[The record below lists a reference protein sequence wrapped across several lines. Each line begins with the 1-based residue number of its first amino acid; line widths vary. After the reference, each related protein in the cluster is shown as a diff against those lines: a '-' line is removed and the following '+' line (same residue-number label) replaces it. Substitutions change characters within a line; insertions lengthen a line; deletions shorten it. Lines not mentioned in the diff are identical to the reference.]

1 MALEEAWNG
10 VRNFL
15 ERSPSFGAPDGTGS
29 RLQAANQDDILLR
42 LEALMLANDALSAAL
57 EAREEAELGRGSASG
72 RGCVEESSPLVSALG
87 LRSAATLPPL
97 RRLDTALPPLVV
109 LGHSPGIPL
118 ATARSA
124 PEEPRRARRALSPP
138 PLPPQTD
145 SWEAATLHGRQRAAP
160 TNTSEVAQL
169 LRHLYGRPST
179 PSGTAGARTRVR
191 ASGVLVPFGPP
202 RRALSQR
209 RRRGTAVQP
218 SQPDEETLCSDN
230 NQSARYARVVKMSPQ
245 LALCR
250 FGMSFT
256 AQNRAGYSSAASRM
270 MAWSSAHAV
279 LFLSATQR
287 TRVA

>member
-1 MALEEAWNG
+1 MRWTKRLVKRPPGETAEPPPQSPMAVEEAWNG
-10 VRNFL
+10 VKNFL

-57 EAREEAELGRGSASG
+57 EAREEAELGRG
-72 RGCVEESSPLVSALG
+72 CFEESSPLVSALG

-109 LGHSPGIPL
+109 LGHLPGIPL

-169 LRHLYGRPST
+169 LRHSYGRPSS

-202 RRALSQR
+202 RRASR
-209 RRRGTAVQP
+209 ESKEKTR
-218 SQPDEETLCSDN
+218 DC
-230 NQSARYARVVKMSPQ
+230 
-245 LALCR
+245 
-250 FGMSFT
+250 
-256 AQNRAGYSSAASRM
+256 SSA
-270 MAWSSAHAV
+270 
-279 LFLSATQR
+279 
-287 TRVA
+287 